1 MNKHSILGTLAALL
15 VLGASNTAFAQEE
28 LATLAT
34 LKKAGGTVMV
44 NRGKGFVTT
53 TVNARLREG
62 DRVVTLDASSAEI
75 MFNDGCG
82 AQLKANSLMVISGES
97 GCKAAIA
104 SVDGAATVGAAA
116 AGSGMPTSQIIGPLL
131 AAGVVFAVAANWE
144 DLPSDQ
150 PISAQ

>member
-34 LKKAGGTVMV
+34 LKKTGGTVMV
-44 NRGKGFVTT
+44 NRGKGFVTS
-53 TVNARLREG
+53 TVNTRLSEG

-104 SVDGAATVGAAA
+104 SVDGAATVSAAATA
-116 AGSGMPTSQIIGPLL
+116 AGSGTPTAQIVGPLL
-131 AAGVVFAVAANWE
+131 AGGVVIAVVTNW
-144 DLPSDQ
+144 DDDK